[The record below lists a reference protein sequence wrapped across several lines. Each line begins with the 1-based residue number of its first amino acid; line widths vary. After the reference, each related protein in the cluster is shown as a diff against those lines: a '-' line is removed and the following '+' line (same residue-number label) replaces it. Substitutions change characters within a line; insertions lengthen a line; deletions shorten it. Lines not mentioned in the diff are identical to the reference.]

1 MSPKRRR
8 GEGGGFCGPR
18 TGARG
23 TTDLAVR
30 AAAIRALSALL
41 RTGLTTREALSRWSD
56 EAPDELRPALDRL
69 RRRLLLGREPERV
82 IGELEETLGPDAS
95 CVAAVLSVHTRLG
108 GDAARMLDRL
118 ARGMQERRAAL
129 ESARAAGAGATL
141 SARLVAGLP
150 LAFVPL
156 APVAKAPF
164 LDAIGLALMGV
175 GVLLGAMGLWWMA
188 RLVPRLPDSDDL
200 VALIADLAAAALDE
214 GASVPQAFDLIGR
227 HAPAALAPQLSR
239 ARRLCSLGATWAEAL
254 ARTGEP
260 GLADIG
266 GSLRWAQRSG
276 LPVAR
281 ALEHLATQRRVELS
295 IGFERRVK
303 RGPVLMILPLVT
315 CVLPSFLLLG
325 LAPFLRGL
333 SAG

>member
-1 MSPKRRR
+1 VLVRGRSPAAA
-8 GEGGGFCGPR
+8 R
-18 TGARG
+18 TGARCV
-23 TTDLAVR
+23 TDLAVR
-30 AAAIRALSALL
+30 AAAVRALSALI
-41 RTGLTTREALSRWSD
+41 RTGLTTREAVSRWSH
-56 EAPDELRPALDRL
+56 EAPDELRPALEML
-69 RRRLLLGREPERV
+69 RRRVLLGREIERAV
-82 IGELEETLGPDAS
+82 SELEDSLGPDAAS
-95 CVAAVLSVHTRLG
+95 VATVLAVHARLG
-108 GDAARMLDRL
+108 GNAARMLDRL
-118 ARGMQERRAAL
+118 ARGMQERRVAL
-129 ESARAAGAGATL
+129 EGARAAGAGATL

-175 GVLLGAMGLWWMA
+175 GASLGVLGLLWLA
-188 RLVPRLPDSDDL
+188 RLVPRLPDSDDV
-200 VALIADLAAAALDE
+200 VALVADLAAAVLDE

-227 HAPAALAPQLSR
+227 HAPAALAPHLTR
-239 ARRLCSLGATWAEAL
+239 ARRLCSLGATWSESL
-254 ARTGEP
+254 ARTGET

-266 GSLRWAQRSG
+266 ATLTWSQRSG

-281 ALEHLATQRRVELS
+281 ALEHLARQRRAELS

>member
-1 MSPKRRR
+1 M
-8 GEGGGFCGPR
+8 
-18 TGARG
+18 
-23 TTDLAVR
+23 TDLAVR

-41 RTGLTTREALSRWSD
+41 RTGLTTREALARWSHD
-56 EAPDELRPALDRL
+56 APDELRPALEML
-69 RRRLLLGREPERV
+69 RRHVLLGRELEGAV
-82 IGELEETLGPDAS
+82 SELEGPLGPDAAS
-95 CVAAVLSVHTRLG
+95 VATVLAVHARLG
-108 GDAARMLDRL
+108 GNAARMLDRL
-118 ARGMQERRAAL
+118 ARGMQERRVAL
-129 ESARAAGAGATL
+129 EGARAAGAGATL

-150 LAFVPL
+150 LAFMPL

-164 LDAIGLALMGV
+164 FDAIGLALMGA
-175 GVLLGAMGLWWMA
+175 GASLAVLGLLWMA
-188 RLVPRLPDSDDL
+188 RLVPRLPDSDDVVAL
-200 VALIADLAAAALDE
+200 VAALAAAVLDE

-227 HAPAALAPQLSR
+227 NAPAALAPHLTR
-239 ARRLCSLGATWAEAL
+239 ARRLCSLGATWSEAL

-266 GSLRWAQRSG
+266 ATLMWSQRSG
-276 LPVAR
+276 LPAAR
-281 ALEHLATQRRVELS
+281 ALEHLATQRRAELS